1 MMDPGA
7 MTDIIGLVLV
17 VGIIIF
23 QRVTF
28 KKAAA

>member
-7 MTDIIGLVLV
+7 MTDIIGRVLV

-23 QRVTF
+23 QRVTS